1 MAFSISTKAF
11 AGGGK
16 IPVKYTCSGQNVSPA
31 LTWKD
36 VPAGAQ
42 SLVLILDD
50 PDAPGGEWY
59 HWLVWNIP
67 AHVGGIWEHV
77 AATPVLA
84 GGMVQG
90 GNSFGEMG
98 YGGPC
103 PPRGQT
109 HRYFFRLYAL
119 DTKLKLHASATYV
132 ELEHAMRDHVLG
144 EAELMGWFGR

>member
-11 AGGGK
+11 APGGK
-16 IPVKYTCSGQNVSPA
+16 IPVKYTCSGRDVSPA
-31 LTWKD
+31 LTWSD
-36 VPAGAQ
+36 VPAGAK
-42 SLVLILDD
+42 SLALVLDD

-67 AHVGGIWEHV
+67 ARAGGIVEHA
-77 AATPVLA
+77 AATPELA

-90 GNSFGEMG
+90 GNSFGKMG

-103 PPRGQT
+103 PPKGQT

-119 DTKLKLHASATYV
+119 DTRLGLHASATYV
-132 ELEHAMRDHVLG
+132 ELERAMRGHVVA